1 MKPQQTMEHPLDS
14 AMIERLHLGSNNSA
28 VLKIIRGLIHA
39 SDIFSRT
46 LFDHPFLGLR
56 ECEAFLRQLD
66 GLKGQALIDKLL
78 SLEGGTTITSYGL
91 QHIPASGP
99 IVIAATHPTGMFDF
113 AAHAGALLDKRPD
126 MKVVANREVE
136 RFLGPDSIVP
146 VTIDRHNNAV
156 SGIQTRK
163 AMLQHLSNDGALLI
177 FGSGRVP
184 DLCRGQLI
192 EPAWRRGATLASK
205 LSQAPIVTA
214 SLDARNSKAYY
225 RTRAFARFVS
235 GGDDDFG
242 AMIASLRYFAEM
254 LEKLGGQY
262 DVHYGPL
269 MPPGTDPV
277 TLKQAAETLVPGQYQ
292 S

>member
-1 MKPQQTMEHPLDS
+1 MKSQQTMEHPLDS
-14 AMIERLHLGSNNSA
+14 AMIERLHLGSNSSA
-28 VLKIIRGLIHA
+28 VLKIIRGAIHS

-46 LFDHPFLGLR
+46 VFGHPFLGLR
-56 ECEAFLRQLD
+56 ECEGFLRQLD

-99 IVIAATHPTGMFDF
+99 VVIAATHPTGMFDF
-113 AAHAGALLDKRPD
+113 AAHAGVLLGKRPD
-126 MKVVANREVE
+126 LKVVANREVE

-146 VTIDRHNNAV
+146 VTIDKHNKAV

-163 AMLQHLSNDGALLI
+163 AMLRHLSNDGALLI

-184 DLCRGQLI
+184 DFCQGHLI

-205 LSQAPIVTA
+205 LSEAPIVTA
-214 SLDARNSKAYY
+214 SLDARNSTAYY

-235 GGDDDFG
+235 GGNDDFG
-242 AMIASLRYFAEM
+242 AMIASLRYFAEL

-277 TLKQAAETLVPGQYQ
+277 TLKQAAETLVPGQYRP
-292 S
+292 